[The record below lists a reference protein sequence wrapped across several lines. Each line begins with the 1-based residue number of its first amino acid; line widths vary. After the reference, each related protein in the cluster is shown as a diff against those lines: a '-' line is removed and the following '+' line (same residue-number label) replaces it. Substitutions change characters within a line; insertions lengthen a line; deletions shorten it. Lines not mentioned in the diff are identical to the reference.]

1 MKNFMFVP
9 KIYKNIGFVRTV
21 GDGIVSIIGLQNICY
36 GEMVQFPNREF
47 GLVLNL
53 ETNRVSVIVLGKD
66 IAILPG
72 DVVARTFN
80 LMNLYAGDYLLGC
93 IVDPLGRVLIDLLK
107 GSRGSRPLFGKLE
120 NSFDYMRGAVKG
132 PIMKNFLLYLE
143 LKHFL
148 NMSKKC
154 SFSTCLRYFNI
165 SKKILNIDVIAKD
178 DNLIIKK
185 KSVLLRNT

>member
-1 MKNFMFVP
+1 
-9 KIYKNIGFVRTV
+9 VRTV

-36 GEMVQFPNREF
+36 GEMVQFANSEF

-80 LMNLYAGDYLLGC
+80 LMNLYAGDHLLGC

-107 GSRGSRPLFGKLE
+107 GKRASDPELFEESSLDSYVK
-120 NSFDYMRGAVKG
+120 DAVKG
-132 PIMKNFLLYLE
+132 PILKNFLLYLE

-165 SKKILNIDVIAKD
+165 F
-178 DNLIIKK
+178 K
-185 KSVLLRNT
+185 KSKIFDAIEQEEDHLTEPP